1 MRLHHALLA
10 LTLAVG
16 SASSALAA
24 QIGGFLPFLG
34 FGSVQFDEDN
44 PAQAQVSFPLGLLL
58 APSGLGASGA
68 FTGLS
73 DVAATADPIT
83 LDFSAP
89 ALGSPSFV
97 FTSEIGSF
105 SGSITAFEDLLD
117 PTILGS
123 GTFTPAG
130 SLSDQQAGPAQ
141 FLMFLG
147 PRGECSDEGVC
158 PLFVLGVLAA
168 PTLGADPVGV
178 PAPAGLALFGLAA
191 LGLGLAR
198 RR

>member
-10 LTLAVG
+10 LGLALG
-16 SASSALAA
+16 SATSAFAA

-34 FGSVQFDEDN
+34 FGTVQFDEEN
-44 PAQAQVSFPLGLLL
+44 PAQAQLRFPLGLLL
-58 APSGLGASGA
+58 APTGLGATGA

-105 SGSITAFEDLLD
+105 SGSIAAFEDLLD

-130 SLSDQQAGPAQ
+130 SLSDQQPGPAQ
-141 FLMFLG
+141 FLIFLG
-147 PRGECSDEGVC
+147 PQGECSEEGAC
-158 PLFVLGVLAA
+158 PILVLGVLAA
-168 PTLGADPVGV
+168 PTLGADPIGV
-178 PAPAGLALFGLAA
+178 PGPAGLALFGLAA
-191 LGLGLAR
+191 AGLSLAR